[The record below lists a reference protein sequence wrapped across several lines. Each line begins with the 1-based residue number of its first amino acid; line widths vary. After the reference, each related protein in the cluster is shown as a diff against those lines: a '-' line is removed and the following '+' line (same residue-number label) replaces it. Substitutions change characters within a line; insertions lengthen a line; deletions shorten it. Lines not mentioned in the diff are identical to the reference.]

1 MLKVAHSPREQGRG
15 KPFVEAGAA
24 AGFEPASINGMEA
37 EDGQASPGATGRKQ
51 VDSGQGAMKTELIP
65 VAAQSGESVCYQ
77 GLPGRTGSLGLLKGA
92 SNGGS
97 A

>member
-15 KPFVEAGAA
+15 QPLAEPGAA

-37 EDGQASPGATGRKQ
+37 EDGQASPGANGRKQ
-51 VDSGQGAMKTELIP
+51 VDSGHGAMKTEWIP
-65 VAAQSGESVCYQ
+65 VAARSGESVCYQ
-77 GLPGRTGSLGLLKGA
+77 DLPGQIGSLGLLNGA